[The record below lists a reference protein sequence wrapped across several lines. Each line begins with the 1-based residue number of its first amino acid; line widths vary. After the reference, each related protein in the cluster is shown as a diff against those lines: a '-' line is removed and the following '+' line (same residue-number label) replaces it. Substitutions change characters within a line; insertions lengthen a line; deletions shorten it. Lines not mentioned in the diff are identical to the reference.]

1 MQTTKGTFMTYFR
14 FPRGVAVVAVAMT
27 FASPMALAQTADVE
41 PPSRAAS
48 QVTDQQLET
57 YAVAALEVQKIN
69 QTYQPKISQA
79 ESPEEQ
85 KILYDKATQ
94 EMTQAIRENGMS
106 IEQYNQ
112 LTTVVQSNPDLST
125 KLQSYIEK
133 KQ

>member
-1 MQTTKGTFMTYFR
+1 M
-14 FPRGVAVVAVAMT
+14 AVAMT
-27 FASPMALAQTADVE
+27 FAPPMALAQTADVE
-41 PPSRAAS
+41 PPSRAAP

-69 QTYQPKISQA
+69 QAYQPKISQA

-106 IEQYNQ
+106 VEQYNQ
-112 LTTVVQSNPDLST
+112 LTTAVQSNPDLSA
-125 KLQSYIEK
+125 KLQSYMEK